1 MEDKKEKTKASL
13 PMRELIAAPLIAVS
27 EAQKQ
32 LAASTWDF
40 YKKLAF
46 EDDVDVNF
54 QMEVTDALTSKSAE
68 NTDSSTDET

>member
-13 PMRELIAAPLIAVS
+13 PMRELISAPLVAVS

-32 LAASTWDF
+32 LATSTWDF

-46 EDDVDVNF
+46 EDDG
-54 QMEVTDALTSKSAE
+54 
-68 NTDSSTDET
+68 ETRCKEPSDTKE